1 MNIILGIDPGLSN
14 TGWAVIG
21 SESNNLKYVA
31 SGTIVTNPK
40 HTSSERLTKIY
51 EELSKVIAQYKPLEF
66 AIEDSFVNNNALSSL
81 KLGQA
86 RGASIIAAGVNK
98 LQVFEYEP
106 RLVKKAVVGSG
117 GADKTQVMAMV
128 KFLIPKAQIKNE
140 HEADAMAVAICHCNI
155 SATQRR
161 MQIQL

>member
-1 MNIILGIDPGLSN
+1 VNIILGIDPGLSN
-14 TGWAVIG
+14 TGWAIIET
-21 SESNNLKYVA
+21 ESNNLKYVA

-40 HTSSERLTKIY
+40 HASSERLTKIY
-51 EELSKVIAQYKPLEF
+51 EELSKVISQYKPLEF

-86 RGASIIAAGVNK
+86 RGASIIAAGINK
-98 LQVFEYEP
+98 LQVFEYAP

-117 GADKTQVMAMV
+117 GADKNQVMAMV
-128 KFLIPKAQIKNE
+128 KLLIPKAQMKNE
-140 HEADAMAVAICHCNI
+140 HEADAIAVAICHSNI

-161 MQIQL
+161 MQIQS